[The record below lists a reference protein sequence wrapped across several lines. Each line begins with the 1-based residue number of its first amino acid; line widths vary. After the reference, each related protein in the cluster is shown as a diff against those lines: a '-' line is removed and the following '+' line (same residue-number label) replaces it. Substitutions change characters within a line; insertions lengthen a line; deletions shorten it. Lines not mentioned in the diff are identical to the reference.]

1 MFKMVLEKA
10 EEPEVKLTISA
21 GSSKNQECSRKTTIS
36 ALLTMPT
43 PSTVSI
49 TINCGKFWKRWEYQ
63 TTWPA
68 SWERA
73 ERAETPVLWP
83 PHAKSWLIGKDPD
96 AGRDCGQEEKGTTED
111 KMAGWHHWLDGHEF
125 ELILGF
131 VMDREAWHAAIHG
144 VAKSRTCLS
153 DWTELNPIQYSY
165 LENSMD
171 RGAWQDM
178 VHGIAELDL
187 TEQLTLTL
195 FLIFFRLGL
204 PG

>member
-1 MFKMVLEKA
+1 MDFESWTVKKA
-10 EEPEVKLTISA
+10 EHLKIDAFEPW
-21 GSSKNQECSRKTTIS
+21 C
-36 ALLTMPT
+36 
-43 PSTVSI
+43 
-49 TINCGKFWKRWEYQ
+49 WKRLLNPLDCKEFQ
-63 TTWPA
+63 PVHPKGDQ
-68 SWERA
+68 SWVFMGRTDTEA
-73 ERAETPVLWP
+73 ATPVLWP

-96 AGRDCGQEEKGTTED
+96 AGRDWGQEEKGTTED

-153 DWTELNPIQYSY
+153 DWTELNRIQYSY

-187 TEQLTLTL
+187 TEQLTLSL